1 MPKKKNGRYRY
12 TDDYKTVSRV
22 DEKGKKRHHLIYT
35 GKWFLV
41 MNGADEYHKTVR
53 RVQAASLVS
62 LAAVIVALLI
72 LPVPVNDKWYL
83 VPLVISLFPLSYLAM
98 GAVMLPQQV
107 EPMESARYHRSI
119 LRVMQSS
126 TLCFA
131 ALAASAAGLV
141 VYWILAAAGKIGS
154 ATQYT
159 IRDAVFAACLI
170 LTACFCL
177 LIRNMMKRIRIE
189 ERENG
194 EIPPP
199 QEGNISKD

>member
-72 LPVPVNDKWYL
+72 LPVPVNDKGYL

-131 ALAASAAGLV
+131 ALAVSAAGLV

-170 LTACFCL
+170 LTGCFCL